1 MSMAGKI
8 AACSPFKCSAQI
20 AAGLFMFGVNGVA
33 GNEDGGAV
41 DGCE

>member
-8 AACSPFKCSAQI
+8 ASCSQVAGP
-20 AAGLFMFGVNGVA
+20 AGLFMFGVNGVA